1 MNQTKKFF
9 TGFKKSMRCEFNTYN
24 RSNIR
29 YNYPSF
35 QAKPIKVNWNSDIGQ
50 KLENTIRWVT
60 SYAIAAITMYKSTKD
75 RSEYDE
81 ELIKEMDAYENE
93 VFDEDSEVEKT
104 KSYLE
109 EFYKTT
115 GDSEILDKH
124 AYLLRDAYINREL
137 LKGGF
142 SELSDYELCNTLL
155 NDPVVVALGLFGKG
169 TLESAFNLDLTGFE
183 NLCKDVSKFTQSIS
197 RNNLELLREKI
208 NPETSLKYRNLEEKV
223 TKDKRKINQL
233 LGKENLAKRK
243 ELTKQIDV
251 LKTDKSNNKEVKE
264 LKKQIQNL
272 YVNCE
277 NANQIKDLMQE
288 INETQRNMKEILKGK
303 VNLSPQEIINKV
315 WTIAAITQSPYY
327 TKRVVI
333 NENVLGEYQK
343 VLETLGK
350 QTDGDTYS
358 VEKTSYA
365 QMLNNLNDDEFYII
379 LKNRKLNKDVKELIE
394 LIQEPSAENDKLW
407 KKNID
412 KKIYEK
418 AGLSYIEKYANVL
431 NLADCKYLNEL
442 IMSDNEF
449 WSIFP
454 EFIYAMENNLAAG
467 DKNIDEALD
476 NLIHNNQ
483 TKKIYEERGIDYYK
497 WSRYDK
503 NSFLSDTVTVTAKDA
518 KQKAV
523 ENMLSDLAMLYCAEQ
538 IPTEERNDIFGDLS
552 ELGVSA
558 DLDGEYLTI
567 GIDGRQIQFE
577 ELTPIISI
585 IKNILNTSPFW
596 NNEAD
601 DAATEKMRDLFYN
614 HFMLQRKQE
623 IVCAKQL
630 KESEV
635 VDIKVQKV
643 DMSDLKHSLCLG
655 NHSHCCTALGSQA
668 NEWSAIAYIINRC
681 ISAIEVLANG
691 EAVGNTMMYLAD
703 VNGELSLVLDDIE
716 LQTKF
721 QNNDKIRDIII
732 KYAKQVCKEIGKP
745 DIPVYTGPGMNKVD
759 LSEFPLEENCEM
771 VIVGRSPDESIGV
784 YLDFD
789 NDEHALD
796 GTAEHCNLYRIA

>member
-1 MNQTKKFF
+1 
-9 TGFKKSMRCEFNTYN
+9 MRCELYTY
-24 RSNIR
+24 SQPNIR

-35 QAKPIKVNWNSDIGQ
+35 KAKPVKVNWNSEVGQ
-50 KLENTIRWVT
+50 RLENAIRWIT
-60 SYAIAAITMYKSTKD
+60 SYTIAAIAMYKTVRDTK
-75 RSEYDE
+75 EFDE
-81 ELIKEMDAYENE
+81 EETKVLDVYKDQDI
-93 VFDEDSEVEKT
+93 DEDSEVEET
-104 KSYLE
+104 KIYLE
-109 EFYKTT
+109 NSYKKT

-124 AYLLRDAYINREL
+124 AYLLRDAYFNRDL

-142 SELSDYELCNTLL
+142 SELSDYELCTTLI
-155 NDPVVVALGLFGKG
+155 NDSVVIALGLFGKG

-208 NPETSLKYRNLEEKV
+208 NPETSLKYRNLEEEIA
-223 TKDKRKINQL
+223 KDKRKINQL

-243 ELTKQIDV
+243 ELTKQIEV

-264 LKKQIQNL
+264 LKRQIQNL
-272 YVNCE
+272 YINCE
-277 NANQIKDLMQE
+277 NANRIKDLMQA
-288 INETQRNMKEILKGK
+288 INEKQQKKKEILKGK
-303 VNLSPQEIINKV
+303 LNLSPQEIINKV
-315 WTIAAITQSPYY
+315 WTIAAITQSPSY
-327 TKRVVI
+327 TKQVLI
-333 NENVLGEYQK
+333 NTNAFEEYQRQL
-343 VLETLGK
+343 LETLGK
-350 QTDGDTYS
+350 QTDNDTYNIN
-358 VEKTSYA
+358 KKHYA
-365 QMLNNLNDDEFYII
+365 EMLNNLDENDFYVV
-379 LKNRKLNKDVKELIE
+379 LKKRKLNKDVKELIE
-394 LIQEPSAENDKLW
+394 LLQEPSAENDKLW

-418 AGLSYIEKYANVL
+418 AGLLYSEQYANEL
-431 NLADCKYLNEL
+431 NLAGCKYLNEL
-442 IMSDNEF
+442 IMSDRSF

-454 EFIYAMENNLAAG
+454 EFIYALECGLAAG

-476 NLIHNNQ
+476 NFVNNHATRQ
-483 TKKIYEERGIDYYK
+483 IYEERGIDYFK

-503 NSFLSDTVTVTAKDA
+503 NSFLSDTVTVTAEDA

-523 ENMLSDLAMLYCAEQ
+523 ENLATDLAMLYCAEQ
-538 IPTEERNDIFGDLS
+538 IPTEECNDIFSALS
-552 ELGVSA
+552 ELGVYA
-558 DLDGEYLTI
+558 VPDGEDI
-567 GIDGRQIQFE
+567 IIEIDGRDIRFD
-577 ELTPIISI
+577 ELTPIISV

-596 NNEAD
+596 NNEAAD
-601 DAATEKMRDLFYN
+601 EATEKMRDLLYN

-643 DMSDLKHSLCLG
+643 NMSDLKYSLCLG
-655 NHSHCCTALGSQA
+655 NHAHCCTALGSQA
-668 NEWSAIAYIINRC
+668 NEWAAITYIINKC

-691 EAVGNTMMYLAD
+691 ESVGNTMMYLAD

-721 QNNDKIRDIII
+721 QNNNKIRDMII
-732 KYAKQVCKEIGKP
+732 KYAKQVCKEVGKP
-745 DIPVYTGPGMNKVD
+745 DIPIYAGPGMQKVD

-771 VIVGRSPDESIGV
+771 VIIGRSPEESAGV

-789 NDEHALD
+789 NDEHFLD
-796 GTAEHCNLYRIA
+796 GKAEYCNLYRIA